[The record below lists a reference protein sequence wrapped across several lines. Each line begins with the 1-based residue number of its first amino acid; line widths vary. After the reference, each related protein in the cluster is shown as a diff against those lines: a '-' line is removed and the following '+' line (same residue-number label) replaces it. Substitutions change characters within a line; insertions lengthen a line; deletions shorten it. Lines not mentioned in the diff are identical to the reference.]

1 MRSTG
6 LISMILIAILLL
18 PSLVLSGEKSGS
30 GGYIAT
36 YFFTN
41 VRCPSCLSIE
51 RLTSMTIRDEFA
63 PDIASGRLRWRT
75 VNLDGEGNFHYVK
88 DYKLF
93 TKSVIISQV
102 VDGKEVRWKN
112 LEKVWE
118 LLRNEGKFKKYVKDE
133 VASFMVSP

>member
-1 MRSTG
+1 MRSRA
-6 LISMILIAILLL
+6 LISVLLIAIFLL
-18 PSLVLSGEKSGS
+18 PSHVFPDEKSGS
-30 GGYIAT
+30 EVYIAT

-51 RLTSMTIRDEFA
+51 KLTSETIQAEFA
-63 PDIASGRLRWRT
+63 QELGSGVLKWRT
-75 VNLDGEGNFHYVK
+75 VNVEGEGNFHYVK
-88 DYKLF
+88 DYNLY

-112 LEKVWE
+112 LVKVWE

-133 VASFMVSP
+133 VTSFMAGS